1 MEDEVVASKRVG
13 QATKLSK
20 IVDKALESIDDRLDN
35 GDFIL
40 NNKTGEVVRK
50 PVGLRDA
57 VTAATA
63 LMQRAEVI
71 ENMNKQER
79 AIEATQSVEDQLKLL
94 ASEFA
99 KFNNKS
105 KVNAET
111 IEFKELD
118 ALHDEREAGLQTGE
132 RSI

>member
-20 IVDKALESIDDRLDN
+20 IVDKALDSIDDRLDN

-40 NNKTGEVVRK
+40 NNKTGKVVRK

-57 VTAATA
+57 VNAASA

-79 AIEATQSVEDQLKLL
+79 TIEATQSIEDQLKLL
-94 ASEFA
+94 ANEFA
-99 KFNNKS
+99 RFNNKG
-105 KVNAET
+105 KFGAEDISFT
-111 IEFKELD
+111 ETPAPAPITDEGELPS
-118 ALHDEREAGLQTGE
+118 H
-132 RSI
+132 I

>member
-1 MEDEVVASKRVG
+1 MVASKRVG

-20 IVDKALESIDDRLDN
+20 IVDKALDSIDDRLDN

-57 VTAATA
+57 VNAASA

-79 AIEATQSVEDQLKLL
+79 TIEATQSIEDQLKLL
-94 ASEFA
+94 ANEFA
-99 KFNNKS
+99 RFNNKGKLS
-105 KVNAET
+105 AEDIPFT
-111 IEFKELD
+111 ETPAPAPITDEGELPS
-118 ALHDEREAGLQTGE
+118 H
-132 RSI
+132 I